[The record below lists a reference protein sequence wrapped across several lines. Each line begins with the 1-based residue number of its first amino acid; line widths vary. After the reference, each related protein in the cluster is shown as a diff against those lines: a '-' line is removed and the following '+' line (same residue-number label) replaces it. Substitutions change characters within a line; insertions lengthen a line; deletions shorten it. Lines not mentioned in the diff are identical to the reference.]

1 MTERSKSF
9 AKQKKR
15 RNRVKEFIIIT
26 VILIL
31 IFGGALYTNKYL
43 DRTANDLLS
52 ELKDLKQNIMKMN
65 EEDSGETIK
74 KETKNLIDKWNQTE
88 DGWAI
93 IILHDELDFIETSLT
108 KMQSSIENDEF
119 KDSLEELDNA
129 IFLVEHIK
137 QKEKFSLKNIF

>member
-1 MTERSKSF
+1 M
-9 AKQKKR
+9 
-15 RNRVKEFIIIT
+15 KEFIIIT

-137 QKEKFSLKNIF
+137 QRKNLA